1 MGGQGLCSVTADQ
14 NKILI
19 ITRFCGLTCNL
30 MFCSLTC
37 DYYFISISS
46 NTTQAL
52 AAHFDFTFLSRPFL
66 VLGCSFFMAR
76 VFLAEIVFTAKL
88 LPSQTYPLYGSLL
101 LMLTLMGTA
110 TSTDSLYGLSMLFN
124 KKYKI

>member
-46 NTTQAL
+46 NTTQAM

-66 VLGCSFFMAR
+66 ILGCSFFIAR

-101 LMLTLMGTA
+101 LMLQCPLPMGTA
-110 TSTDSLYGLSMLFN
+110 TSTDSLYGLSN